1 MTSLHRQLAVGASHL
16 LQFQRKRNPP
26 VGAPPGALALPLDS
40 PPPIIRL
47 MRYDADH
54 LEEHTIESIE
64 ELAAVL
70 QEGEGKGESVCW
82 IDVQGFGDEGT
93 IERIREIF
101 ELHPLAIADA
111 VNTPQRPKAELYD
124 DFYLYITRMVRLGEH
139 REICAEQVSLFL
151 GKTYVLTLQEQ
162 YGDVFELV
170 RKRIRQSEGMI
181 RRHGADYLTYALID
195 AVLDGYYPV
204 IELLGDRLHELEEEI
219 LVRPSPAG
227 MRRIHTIRHELLGL
241 RRAIWPQREA
251 VNTLIRDESDLV
263 SQVVRQYLR
272 DCYDH
277 AVQTTDAVE
286 TFRDLAANLMDLY
299 LSSLSQRTNEVMK
312 VLTIMASIFIP
323 LTFIVGVYGMN
334 FDSMPELHVWWA
346 YPVLLGIMLVIALG
360 MIVFFRMKGWIGRSG

>member
-1 MTSLHRQLAVGASHL
+1 VTSIQRQLAVGASHL
-16 LQFQRKRNPP
+16 FQRKRNPP
-26 VGAPPGALALPLDS
+26 VGARPGTLALPADS
-40 PPPIIRL
+40 PPPRIQL

-54 LEEHTIESIE
+54 LEERAVESVD
-64 ELAAVL
+64 ELAELL
-70 QEGEGKGESVCW
+70 QKNGKETKGVCW
-82 IDVQGFGDEGT
+82 IDVQGYGDGT
-93 IERIREIF
+93 AIERLREIF
-101 ELHPLAIADA
+101 ELHPLAMADA
-111 VNTPQRPKAELYD
+111 VNAPQRPKAELYD
-124 DFYLYITRMVRLGEH
+124 NFYLYLTRMVRLGEH
-139 REICAEQVSLFL
+139 REICAEQVCFFL

-162 YGDVFELV
+162 YGDVFDPV

-181 RRHGADYLTYALID
+181 RRHGADYLTYSLID

-227 MRRIHTIRHELLGL
+227 MRRIHAIRHELLGL

-251 VNTLIRDESDLV
+251 VNALIREESDLV
-263 SQVVRQYLR
+263 SHVVRQYLR

-277 AVQTTDAVE
+277 AVQTSDAVE

-299 LSSLSQRTNEVMK
+299 LSSVSQRTNEVMK

-334 FDSMPELHVWWA
+334 FDYMPELHVWWA
-346 YPVLLGIMLVIALG
+346 YPVLLIVMALIAVG
-360 MIVFFRMKGWIGRSG
+360 MIVFFRMKGWIGRSSK